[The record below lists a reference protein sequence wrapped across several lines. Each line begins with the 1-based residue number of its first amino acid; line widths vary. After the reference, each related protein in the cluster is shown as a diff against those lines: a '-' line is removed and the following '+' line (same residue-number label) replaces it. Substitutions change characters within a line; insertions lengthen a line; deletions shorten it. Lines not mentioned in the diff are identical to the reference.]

1 MQIRLD
7 HVDHVDNTPSK
18 KKKKQALYIHKK
30 SEQLAFTYYRFS
42 PICWRYHESSNIRH
56 NLN

>member
-18 KKKKQALYIHKK
+18 KKKNKPYIFIKRVN
-30 SEQLAFTYYRFS
+30 SWLL
-42 PICWRYHESSNIRH
+42 PITASHQSVGGTMKVVI
-56 NLN
+56 LDTT